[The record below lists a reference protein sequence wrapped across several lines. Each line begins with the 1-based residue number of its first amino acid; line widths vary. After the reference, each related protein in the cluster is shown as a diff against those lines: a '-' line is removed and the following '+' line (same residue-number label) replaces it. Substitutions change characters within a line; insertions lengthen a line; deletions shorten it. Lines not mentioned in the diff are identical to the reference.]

1 MKGESWQVER
11 LEAYWGRVML
21 RPAGEPGGQMRQTT
35 IAALMRHRDCRV
47 SSRSASRI
55 PAAGRGRQPA
65 TWKDLTRQERGLLE
79 LGLAHLLE
87 VETGFR
93 SGDPFQAGTEEP
105 RPEYDPGLV
114 PLVTD
119 RRRAKV
125 AELAGLREREPE
137 HARLLGLGKVSLR
150 TLERWAARYY
160 SWGVLGCADD
170 RWLRECT
177 GHRIPEPVREAI
189 YAVRPVCLHSS
200 RISMASREEKIHQ
213 YVREKYGDD
222 VMIPS
227 SETLRLVWRGL
238 VGPGGP
244 PPRGPP

>member
-1 MKGESWQVER
+1 
-11 LEAYWGRVML
+11 ML
-21 RPAGEPGGQMRQTT
+21 RGGGDAGGQMGQTT

-65 TWKDLTRQERGLLE
+65 TWKDLTGQQQRLLE
-79 LGLAHLLE
+79 LRLAHLLE

-160 SWGVLGCADD
+160 SWGEFGCADD

-189 YAVRPVCLHSS
+189 CAGRAVCPHSS
-200 RISMASREEKIHQ
+200 RISMAARDQQIQH
-213 YVREKYGDD
+213 
-222 VMIPS
+222 
-227 SETLRLVWRGL
+227 
-238 VGPGGP
+238 
-244 PPRGPP
+244 